1 MNGYVGSNNGFA
13 RKGRNR
19 DMRTKTNKPSHV
31 TKDNVFEDLGFSKE
45 DAAALKIKAGILSA
59 LLDHIRRRRYT
70 QKQLAGLLGEYQPNI
85 SNLLNGKIST
95 MSIEKLLNYAHRL
108 NMDAQITMKRKPRS
122 ARGKKVRIA

>member
-1 MNGYVGSNNGFA
+1 MNGYIGSNNGFA

-70 QKQLAGLLGEYQPNI
+70 QKQLAKLWGSTSPI
-85 SNLLNGKIST
+85 SAIS
-95 MSIEKLLNYAHRL
+95 
-108 NMDAQITMKRKPRS
+108 
-122 ARGKKVRIA
+122 

>member
-1 MNGYVGSNNGFA
+1 
-13 RKGRNR
+13 
-19 DMRTKTNKPSHV
+19 MRTKTNKPSHV

>member
-1 MNGYVGSNNGFA
+1 
-13 RKGRNR
+13 
-19 DMRTKTNKPSHV
+19 MRTKTNKPSHV

-59 LLDHIRRRRYT
+59 VLDHIHRRRYT

-85 SNLLNGKIST
+85 SKLLNGKIST

-108 NMDAQITMKRKPRS
+108 SMDAQITMKMKPRS
-122 ARGKKVRIA
+122 ARGKKIRIA

>member
-1 MNGYVGSNNGFA
+1 
-13 RKGRNR
+13 
-19 DMRTKTNKPSHV
+19 MRTKTNKPSHV
-31 TKDNVFEDLGFSKE
+31 TKDNIFEDFGFSKE

-59 LLDHIRRRRYT
+59 LLDHIRRYT

-108 NMDAQITMKRKPRS
+108 NMDAQITMKMKPRS

>member
-1 MNGYVGSNNGFA
+1 
-13 RKGRNR
+13 
-19 DMRTKTNKPSHV
+19 MRTKTNKPSHV
-31 TKDNVFEDLGFSKE
+31 TKGNIFEDLGFSKE

-70 QKQLAGLLGEYQPNI
+70 QKQLVGLLGEYQPNI

-108 NMDAQITMKRKPRS
+108 NMDAQITMKMKPRS

>member
-1 MNGYVGSNNGFA
+1 MPA
-13 RKGRNR
+13 KA
-19 DMRTKTNKPSHV
+19 NKPSHV
-31 TKDNVFEDLGFSKE
+31 TKGNVFDDLGFSDE

-70 QKQLAGLLGEYQPNI
+70 QKQLAELLGEYQPNI

-108 NMDAQITMKRKPRS
+108 NMDAQITMKMRPRS
-122 ARGKKVRIA
+122 TRGKKARIA